1 MPLTQQIVVI
11 SCILSEE
18 VRNQS
23 TFAESTPVDCPQSFA
38 VYFSSV
44 LTANNS
50 VITALHQEVT
60 LLLYT
65 FNKG

>member
-1 MPLTQQIVVI
+1 MVI
-11 SCILSEE
+11 NCILSEE

-23 TFAESTPVDCPQSFA
+23 TSAESTPVDYPQSFA
-38 VYFSSV
+38 VYFSSA

-65 FNKG
+65 FNKR